1 MNRPDKPVRSCSDD
15 HNCSFILPHNLHLYI
30 RYKNCFKIVDFRLY
44 FEVENFWIS
53 KKKICSSKAAFEI
66 SCMLNFWATYAL
78 RGRRYWRKCRKKS
91 NFCFNSRSTVDLTG
105 LKYGHFSC
113 WFQISWFFFNFFHF
127 LEYISLLVRFEIIS
141 SISPPTQFVGGSKL
155 QHRANFWCQIIWA
168 YFSKFGNFNFLG

>member
-1 MNRPDKPVRSCSDD
+1 MFEYLR
-15 HNCSFILPHNLHLYI
+15 FQTL
-30 RYKNCFKIVDFRLY
+30 FRGWKFLN
-44 FEVENFWIS
+44 FE
-53 KKKICSSKAAFEI
+53 KKICSSKAAFEI

-113 WFQISWFFFNFFHF
+113 WFQISWFFFLNFFPF
-127 LEYISLLVRFEIIS
+127 LDYISLLVRFEIIS
-141 SISPPTQFVGGSKL
+141 SISPPTQFVGGPKL
-155 QHRANFWCQIIWA
+155 QHRANFWCQIICA